1 MAYLFAEQR
10 ADFAE
15 KVIDAIGIDDDFI
28 KETFKKEFIS
38 VQEMNLGN
46 YEIDKICDWIRSG
59 HSSEARN
66 FVKDNLRKPKE
77 IYNFL
82 KSKI

>member
-28 KETFKKEFIS
+28 KETFKK
-38 VQEMNLGN
+38 G
-46 YEIDKICDWIRSG
+46 
-59 HSSEARN
+59 
-66 FVKDNLRKPKE
+66 
-77 IYNFL
+77 FL
-82 KSKI
+82 KQFSKIRVEL